1 MRRRHIRHRA
11 FAPWPRC
18 SKLIFG
24 TENSM
29 DAPHSFADLLV
40 WLSPVLAPLWL
51 WGMWRVRRDL
61 RRAARCGLPRAG

>member
-1 MRRRHIRHRA
+1 
-11 FAPWPRC
+11 
-18 SKLIFG
+18 
-24 TENSM
+24 M

-51 WGMWRVRRDL
+51 WGLWRVQRDL